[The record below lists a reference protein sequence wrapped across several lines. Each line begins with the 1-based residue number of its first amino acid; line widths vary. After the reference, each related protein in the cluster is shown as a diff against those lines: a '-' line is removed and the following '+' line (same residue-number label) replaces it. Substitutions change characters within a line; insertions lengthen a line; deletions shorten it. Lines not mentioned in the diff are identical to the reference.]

1 MLSLMETKVAK
12 IKIADSPDKLKNAK
26 LLAKINVSRVLTTI
40 PELLNALGIASI
52 PVPIL
57 PFIT

>member
-1 MLSLMETKVAK
+1 METKEAK
-12 IKIADSPDKLKNAK
+12 IKIANLPDKQKNVK